1 MFHNGKHIDDM
12 TLEEQLAKAEQVIA
26 NAQKHNEAMQKA
38 MKSFCRLIDV
48 EVSGREL
55 TFKFMKDDE
64 VFEIA
69 SYYLMGVDIDNLKKK
84 AGLK

>member
-1 MFHNGKHIDDM
+1 MFSGKSARVKE
-12 TLEEQLAKAEQVIA
+12 LEEQLAKAEQVIA
-26 NAQKHNEAMQKA
+26 NGQKHNEAMQKA
-38 MKSFCRLIDV
+38 MKSFCRLIDI

>member
-1 MFHNGKHIDDM
+1 MLANKAARIKH
-12 TLEEQLAKAEQVIA
+12 LEAELEKANQVIA

-38 MKSFCRLIDV
+38 MKSFCRLIDI

-55 TFKFMKDDE
+55 TFKFMKDDD
-64 VFEIA
+64 VFEIQ
-69 SYYLMGVDIDNLKKK
+69 SYYLMGVDIDNMKQQ